1 MRALADRLGGKNLVS
16 PDGSEQRCVIVIGAG
31 ITGLVAAYELRR
43 RGVDVMVYEA
53 SRQSGGSIR
62 TTQSNGFVAEHGA
75 NSLQLTPAIAHLVD
89 QLGLSRE
96 LIEPNS
102 CGSRQLIARDG
113 RLQPMPHSLRSM
125 LTSRLLS
132 LGGKAR
138 LLCEPFALRD
148 DLEIDESVASFVE
161 RRCGREVLDY
171 IVDPLVRFQCGG
183 DVEDLSVSQLFP
195 RERRMELEHGSIGR
209 ALLAARRNARRNQR
223 DGDGV
228 SSTDAAAA
236 SPMRVVSFRD
246 GLQAFPRA
254 LERSLTGVIK
264 LNCPARLMHRDDSRW
279 AVEMDC
285 DGSTRA
291 QLVDAVV
298 LATPAHVL
306 AAMELPAE
314 IRRFAAPIEHIE
326 HPPVSTLTLGFRRE
340 QIAHALDAGAILVPS
355 LVSPSLLGVQLCSST
370 FPGRAPAEHV
380 TLTCMLGGALSPDV
394 ALLETDVLTQHALE
408 QLQKVLPV
416 VGEPVF
422 RKRVF
427 WPHGMPQYTT
437 NHGEIT
443 RAADTTELMNPG
455 LYLAGNYR
463 SGSSIGAC
471 VESGQHVA
479 QRVATYLARAG

>member
-1 MRALADRLGGKNLVS
+1 MRALADRLGGKDLVA

-43 RGVDVMVYEA
+43 RGVDVMLYEA
-53 SRQSGGSIR
+53 SNQSGGSIR
-62 TTQSNGFVAEHGA
+62 TTQCNGFVAEHGA
-75 NSLQLTPAIAHLVD
+75 QSLRLTPAITHLID

-96 LIEPNS
+96 VIEPSS
-102 CGSRQLIARDG
+102 CGTRRLIAKHG
-113 RLQPMPHSLRSM
+113 RLQPVPRSARRF
-125 LTSRLLS
+125 LTSGLLS
-132 LGGKAR
+132 LGGKVR

-148 DLEIDESVASFVE
+148 ELEIDESVASFVE

-195 RERRMELEHGSIGR
+195 EERRMELEHGSIGR
-209 ALLAARRNARRNQR
+209 ALLVAHRTARRHRRDAVTSR
-223 DGDGV
+223 EEV
-228 SSTDAAAA
+228 STSDDQ
-236 SPMRVVSFRD
+236 VVSFRD

-264 LNCPARLMHRDDSRW
+264 LNCPARLLHRDDSRW
-279 AVEMDC
+279 AVELGF
-285 DGSTRA
+285 DGASRT

-326 HPPVSTLTLGFRRE
+326 HPPVSMLTLGFRRE
-340 QIAHALDAGAILVPS
+340 HIAHALDAGAIMVPS
-355 LVSPSLLGVQLCSST
+355 SVSPSLLGVQLCSST
-370 FPGRAPAEHV
+370 FADRAPAGHV

-394 ALLETDVLTQHALE
+394 AVLDTNALTTHALD
-408 QLQKVLPV
+408 QLQKVLPI
-416 VGEPVF
+416 GGAPVF